1 MAIGSGLAGQ
11 LGAKKESVF
20 GTPVVVDKFFEFNSE
35 TLAFERNRVFSQGIK
50 AGKLFQSSTRVA
62 TTTRAGSG
70 AITFEVPTKGFGF
83 WPDLLVGATVTP
95 AVVVGTAF
103 KSTFNIGSTDANKS
117 ATVQVGRPG
126 TDGTVRAYT
135 HEGCTVT
142 SFALSQEMDGFF
154 ECEVGLDTQDRLT
167 ATALATASYPSGNE
181 SFNFSM
187 CTPTVNSVAVTDVF
201 ESVKVDVNFQK
212 KVDRWRLG
220 SGGAKAQPITNGY
233 TDATIE
239 FAGDFKDNTFTTLY
253 DADTIFPVIL
263 AWTHTSNA
271 DVGGTKFSVTLT
283 AQACQMQGDDPNL
296 DGPDVLS
303 QGMKLKVLDD
313 GTNPPIKLE
322 VVSTDSAAW

>member
-11 LGAKKESVF
+11 LGAAKETTY
-20 GTPVVVDKFFEFNSE
+20 GTAVTVTKFFELNSE
-35 TLAFERNRVFSQGIK
+35 NIAFERNRLYSQGIK
-50 AGKLFQSSTRVA
+50 AGKIFQSSARVM
-62 TTTRAGSG
+62 TVTRAGSG
-70 AITFEVPTKGFGF
+70 PVNLEVPTKGFGF
-83 WPDLLVGATVTP
+83 WPDLLVGGTVTP
-95 AVVVGTAF
+95 AVVAGTAF
-103 KSTFNIGSTDANKS
+103 KSTFNIGASDASKS

-126 TDGTVRAYT
+126 TDGTVRPYT
-135 HEGCTVT
+135 HKGCVVT
-142 SFALSQEMDGFF
+142 SFSLNQELNGFL

-167 ATALATASYPSGNE
+167 ATALAAASYPSANE
-181 SFNFSM
+181 SYNFSM
-187 CTPTVNSVAVTDVF
+187 CSPTVNSVAVTDVF

-220 SGGAKAQPITNGY
+220 SGGAKAQPITNDY

-253 DADTIFPVIL
+253 DADTIFPVVL
-263 AWTHTSNA
+263 TWTHTSNA
-271 DVGGTKFSVTLT
+271 DVSGTKFSVTLT

-296 DGPDVLS
+296 DGPDMLS